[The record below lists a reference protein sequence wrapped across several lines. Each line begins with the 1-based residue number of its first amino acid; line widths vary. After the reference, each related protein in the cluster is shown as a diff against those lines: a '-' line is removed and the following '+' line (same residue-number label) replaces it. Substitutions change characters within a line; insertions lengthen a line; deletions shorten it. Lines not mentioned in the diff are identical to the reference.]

1 MIISLSA
8 LTTLV
13 YLALGVST
21 FSVVLLIALVLID
34 FKRGN
39 LW

>member
-1 MIISLSA
+1 MIISLGA
-8 LTTLV
+8 LTTLI

-21 FSVVLLIALVLID
+21 FSVFLLIALVLID